1 MSFRKKFSSLFQYSE
16 RNIASTETNDTS
28 KERSDTQL
36 FGSGKFK
43 GVALSGGLHA
53 YLPQKDIDQK
63 VNLTEQ
69 HQDAKKKI

>member
-1 MSFRKKFSSLFQYSE
+1 MTPD
-16 RNIASTETNDTS
+16 NTP

-36 FGSGKFK
+36 CGAGLSK
-43 GVALSGGLHA
+43 GMALAGGLHA

-69 HQDAKKKI
+69 HQDANFFF